1 MPIHQGKTIEQII
14 RRSGNS
20 FTRVARLTK
29 VSRRSVYNW
38 FSQPKLNPLIIHKIG
53 CVINHDFSI
62 EFPDL
67 FSPEDFKLGQDPM
80 LAENSEGKRNLE
92 EEVAMWKDKYIQ
104 ILERYNELLTE
115 KLS

>member
-38 FSQPKLNPLIIHKIG
+38 FNQPKLNPQIIYKIG

-67 FSPEDFKLGQDPM
+67 FSPEDFKPADSATTPGTPP
-80 LAENSEGKRNLE
+80 EKRSAE
-92 EEVAMWKDKYIQ
+92 EEVSMWKDKYIEL
-104 ILERYNELLTE
+104 LERYNELLTE
-115 KLS
+115 RLT

>member
-67 FSPEDFKLGQDPM
+67 FSPEDFKPVNSAPVPE
-80 LAENSEGKRNLE
+80 LAQEKRNLE
-92 EEVAMWKDKYIQ
+92 EEVSMWKDKYIE
-104 ILERYNELLTE
+104 ILEIGRAHV
-115 KLS
+115 

>member
-67 FSPEDFKLGQDPM
+67 FTPEDFQVVHNGNLPEKTP
-80 LAENSEGKRNLE
+80 EKRSLE
-92 EEVAMWKDKYIQ
+92 EEVAMWKDKYIE

-115 KLS
+115 KLT

>member
-20 FTRVARLTK
+20 FTRVARLSK

-67 FSPEDFKLGQDPM
+67 FSPEDFQVGNN
-80 LAENSEGKRNLE
+80 LALPEKTENKRNLE
-92 EEVAMWKDKYIQ
+92 EEIAMWKDKYIE
-104 ILERYNELLTE
+104 ILERYNELLSE
-115 KLS
+115 KLG

>member
-38 FSQPKLNPLIIHKIG
+38 FSQPKLNPQIIHKIG

-67 FSPEDFKLGQDPM
+67 FSPEDFQVNNTSKLPAKPEEK
-80 LAENSEGKRNLE
+80 LSLE
-92 EEVAMWKDKYIQ
+92 EEVAMWKDKYIE
-104 ILERYNELLTE
+104 ILERYNELLTQ
-115 KLS
+115 KLT

>member
-67 FSPEDFKLGQDPM
+67 FSPEDFQVGNNPVLPEKAVD
-80 LAENSEGKRNLE
+80 KRNLE
-92 EEVAMWKDKYIQ
+92 EEIAMWKDKYIE
-104 ILERYNELLTE
+104 ILERYNELLSE